1 MSGLSQHSKG
11 IIITALGV
19 LIISP
24 DGLLTRLIQVDH
36 WTLIFW
42 RALFLSFGMWL
53 IVSLTYPNRAWQKYK
68 SMGRGG
74 VMMVLVYSM
83 GTISFIV
90 AITHTSVANTLIILS
105 TTPLFAAIIGWVF
118 LREPIPVRTWCA
130 ILLVGIGIFV
140 ISSDSESQTS
150 SLFGDLAAMCG
161 AFFLATGF
169 TVVRRFP
176 AISIFPVI
184 STSGLLTALIILPL
198 AQPFSATQAD
208 MGYLLIMGI
217 YMLPVGTALMFLGPR
232 FIPAAEVGLML
243 LLESILGP
251 IWVWLALGEQPGVR
265 TFIGGCNFL
274 LDQLVQ
280 ATVDTEPA
288 VFNTIT
294 HLFRPVV

>member
-265 TFIGGCNFL
+265 TFIGGAIIL
-274 LDQLVQ
+274 TTLVVNTLWVMRSLRRSRQ
-280 ATVDTEPA
+280 AVLATS
-288 VFNTIT
+288 
-294 HLFRPVV
+294 

>member
-1 MSGLSQHSKG
+1 MPILSQHAKG
-11 IIITALGV
+11 LIITALGV

-24 DGLLTRLIQVDH
+24 DGLLTRLILVDH

-42 RALFLSFGMWL
+42 RTLFLSFGMWL
-53 IVSLTYPNRAWQKYK
+53 IVNLTYPNRTWQKYK

-74 VMMVLVYSM
+74 AMMVLIYAM
-83 GTISFIV
+83 GTVSFIV

-105 TTPLFAAIIGWVF
+105 TTPLFAAFIGWIF

-140 ISSDSESQTS
+140 ISSDSDNQAS
-150 SLFGDLAAMCG
+150 SLFGDLAAMSG

-184 STSGLLTALIILPL
+184 STSGLLTALMVLPL
-198 AQPFSATQAD
+198 AQPFSVTQSD

-217 YMLPVGTALMFLGPR
+217 YMLPVATALMYLGPKY
-232 FIPAAEVGLML
+232 IPAPEVGLML

-251 IWVWLALGEQPGVR
+251 IWVWLALGEQPGIR
-265 TFIGGCNFL
+265 TFIGGAIILSTLAIN
-274 LDQLVQ
+274 
-280 ATVDTEPA
+280 TVWVLNSTKARKLAAGA
-288 VFNTIT
+288 VA
-294 HLFRPVV
+294 

>member
-1 MSGLSQHSKG
+1 VPVLSQHAKG
-11 IIITALGV
+11 LIITALGV

-24 DGLLTRLIQVDH
+24 DGLLTRLILVDH

-42 RALFLSFGMWL
+42 RTLFLSFGMWL
-53 IVSLTYPNRAWQKYK
+53 IVNLTYPNRTWQKYK

-74 VMMVLVYSM
+74 AMMVLIYAM
-83 GTISFIV
+83 GTVSFIV

-105 TTPLFAAIIGWVF
+105 TTPLFAAFIGWIF

-140 ISSDSESQTS
+140 ISSDSDNQAS
-150 SLFGDLAAMCG
+150 SLFGDLAAMSG

-184 STSGLLTALIILPL
+184 STSGLLTALMVLPL
-198 AQPFSATQAD
+198 AQPFSVTQSD

-217 YMLPVGTALMFLGPR
+217 YMLPVATALMYLGPKY
-232 FIPAAEVGLML
+232 IPAPEVGLML

-251 IWVWLALGEQPGVR
+251 IWVWLALGEQPGIR
-265 TFIGGCNFL
+265 TFIGGAIILSTLAINTAWVL
-274 LDQLVQ
+274 KSTRARKL
-280 ATVDTEPA
+280 A
-288 VFNTIT
+288 VGA
-294 HLFRPVV
+294 VV

>member
-1 MSGLSQHSKG
+1 MPVLSQHAKG
-11 IIITALGV
+11 LIITALGV

-24 DGLLTRLIQVDH
+24 DGLLTRVILVDH

-42 RALFLSFGMWL
+42 RTLFLSFGMWM
-53 IVSLTYPNRAWQKYK
+53 IVSLTYPNQAWRKYK

-74 VMMVLVYSM
+74 AMMVLIYSM
-83 GTISFIV
+83 GTVSFIV

-118 LREPIPVRTWCA
+118 LREPIPVRIWCA

-140 ISSDSESQTS
+140 ISSDSENQTS
-150 SLFGDLAAMCG
+150 SLFGDLAAMSG

-176 AISIFPVI
+176 KISVLPVI

-198 AQPFSATQAD
+198 AQPLSVTQAD
-208 MGYLLIMGI
+208 MGFLLIMGV
-217 YMLPVGTALMFLGPR
+217 YMLPVGTALMYLGPKY
-232 FIPAAEVGLML
+232 IPAAEVGLML

-251 IWVWLALGEQPGVR
+251 AWVWLALGEQPGIR
-265 TFIGGCNFL
+265 TFIGGAIILSTLAINTAWVL
-274 LDQLVQ
+274 KSTKSQKL
-280 ATVDTEPA
+280 A
-288 VFNTIT
+288 VSTAA
-294 HLFRPVV
+294 

>member
-1 MSGLSQHSKG
+1 MPVLSQHAKG
-11 IIITALGV
+11 LIITALGV

-42 RALFLSFGMWL
+42 RALFLSFGMWM
-53 IVSLTYPNRAWQKYK
+53 IVNLTYPNRAWRKYK

-74 VMMVLVYSM
+74 AMMVLIYSM
-83 GTISFIV
+83 GTVSFIV

-118 LREPIPVRTWCA
+118 LREPIPVRIWCA

-140 ISSDSESQTS
+140 ISSDSENQTS
-150 SLFGDLAAMCG
+150 SLFGDLAAMSG

-176 AISIFPVI
+176 KISVLPVI

-198 AQPFSATQAD
+198 AQPFSVTQAD
-208 MGYLLIMGI
+208 MGFLLIMGI
-217 YMLPVGTALMFLGPR
+217 YMLPVGTALMYLGPKY
-232 FIPAAEVGLML
+232 IPAAEVGLML

-251 IWVWLALGEQPGVR
+251 IWVWLALGEQPGIR
-265 TFIGGCNFL
+265 TFIGGAIILSTLAINTAWVL
-274 LDQLVQ
+274 KSAKSQKL
-280 ATVDTEPA
+280 A
-288 VFNTIT
+288 VSTAA
-294 HLFRPVV
+294 

>member
-1 MSGLSQHSKG
+1 VPVLSQHAKG
-11 IIITALGV
+11 LIITALGV

-24 DGLLTRLIQVDH
+24 DGLLTRLILVDH

-42 RALFLSFGMWL
+42 RTLFLSFGMWL
-53 IVSLTYPNRAWQKYK
+53 IVNLTYPNRTWQKYK

-74 VMMVLVYSM
+74 AMMVLIYAM
-83 GTISFIV
+83 GTVSFIV

-105 TTPLFAAIIGWVF
+105 TTPLFAAFIGWIF

-140 ISSDSESQTS
+140 ISSDSDNQAS
-150 SLFGDLAAMCG
+150 SLFGDLAAMSG

-169 TVVRRFP
+169 TVVRRYP

-184 STSGLLTALIILPL
+184 STSGLLTALMVLPL
-198 AQPFSATQAD
+198 AQPFSVTQSD

-217 YMLPVGTALMFLGPR
+217 YMLPVATALMYMGPKY
-232 FIPAAEVGLML
+232 IPAPEVGLML

-251 IWVWLALGEQPGVR
+251 IWVWLALGEQPGIR
-265 TFIGGCNFL
+265 TFIGGAIILSTLAINTAWVL
-274 LDQLVQ
+274 KSTRARKL
-280 ATVDTEPA
+280 A
-288 VFNTIT
+288 VSAAA
-294 HLFRPVV
+294 